1 MTSYKRLGIFWGMG
15 AGMFL
20 LRLGQNMHDFDPVT
34 GLYTRGTAGIALA
47 ALVVISLV
55 LAFAFSRSGG
65 KDRPLFSEYFASPD
79 RSTTALVV
87 AAFLFAA
94 GGVLIGKDAL
104 GADMRIAALVT
115 AAFALLSCLSLLV
128 MTRKMRG
135 EGARSVV
142 MTLPLLFFA
151 AFWVLTLYLP
161 AASDPVLARYYL
173 PILAASVSAYAL
185 AQLAGFFRKETRV
198 RAFRFV
204 ASYAV
209 ALCIAA
215 LAELNAHSV
224 LFAASALMLSVFL
237 VLEGKASESENE

>member
-15 AGMFL
+15 VGMCI
-20 LRLGQNMHDFDPVT
+20 LRFMQLTTEFDPST
-34 GLYTRGTAGIALA
+34 LLYTRGVAGTALA
-47 ALVVISLV
+47 VLVVVSLV
-55 LAFAFSRSGG
+55 IAFVLSRSGG
-65 KDRPLFSEYFASPD
+65 KDRPLFAECFASPD

-94 GGVLIGKDAL
+94 GGVLIGMDSL
-104 GADMRIAALVT
+104 GADMRIAGLVT

-128 MTRKMRG
+128 LTRKMRG

-142 MTLPLLFFA
+142 MTLPFLFFA

-185 AQLAGFFRKETRV
+185 AQLAGFFRKETSV
-198 RAFRFV
+198 RTFRFV

-209 ALCIAA
+209 TLCIASI
-215 LAELNAHSV
+215 AELNAHSV

-237 VLEGKASESENE
+237 ALEGKPSNEDSQ